1 VNLALRIFLP
11 LLASAA
17 LMLQGCAVKP
27 QNIALDPPVQV
38 PQAQVGQGKVI
49 QLTVKDMRPR
59 KTLGIVGDLDSKFAH
74 VSIEDDF
81 STSVY
86 QRVSAALQRQGF
98 TVQPTPGRDDRKLD
112 VEVREIEYQ
121 SVKEGIVYKTEG
133 KAAVAALARNGDARY
148 ERIYRAGETRNGPTM
163 PDPEENER
171 AVNTVVAMTLEDMLN
186 DDKLTSV
193 LVR

>member
-1 VNLALRIFLP
+1 VNLDLRVFLP
-11 LLASAA
+11 MITSAA
-17 LMLQGCAVKP
+17 LIMQGCAVQP

-38 PQAQVGQGKVI
+38 PQSQAGQGKVV
-49 QLTVKDMRPR
+49 QLVVHDARPR
-59 KTLGIVGDLDSKFAH
+59 KTLGIVGDLEGKYAH

-98 TVQPTPGRDDRKLD
+98 KVQPTPSNDDRKLD

-121 SVKEGIVYKTEG
+121 SVKEGLTYKTET
-133 KAAVAALARNGDARY
+133 KAAVAALARNGESRY
-148 ERIYRAGETRNGPTM
+148 ERIYRAGENRTSAVVPGAEDNAK
-163 PDPEENER
+163 
-171 AVNTVVAMTLEDMLN
+171 AVNSVVGMTLEDMLN
-186 DDKLTSV
+186 DDKMTSV